1 MACAP
6 VQKRASGIRKR
17 LPDER
22 GDRKYYARP
31 GKDEI
36 HEGFSRN

>member
-1 MACAP
+1 MACASI
-6 VQKRASGIRKR
+6 QKLASEIRRR

-22 GDRKYYARP
+22 GDKKRCARP

-36 HEGFSRN
+36 HEGFSGN